1 VLQRHRLRRP
11 LQVDGRPQRKFLST
25 VSSWERSDPVQRQQ
39 LFATTPVVFQFSAMQ
54 HRLFLDQ

>member
-39 LFATTPVVFQFSAMQ
+39 LFATTPIP
-54 HRLFLDQ
+54 

>member
-39 LFATTPVVFQFSAMQ
+39 LFETTPVVFQFSAMQ